1 MLLVS
6 SENQFQPNIG
16 YVNICWLFLA
26 YSNLWVSFNF
36 CYFKN
41 FRKHHENVITNT
53 PTALKLISI
62 NFSFVLKFAG
72 ILVKMIESI
81 FNTIFSINDN
91 NKNYLQNNVF
101 KIWFVFL
108 KVLQKYDHDKQTMNN
123 QCKNK
128 LPCRKL
134 NVQKKQLKTCFTQI
148 YRVKEG
154 DEIYN
159 YLPCP
164 SFDDLLSFRLMHK
177 RREVNDDQHSPCTVL
192 FV

>member
-1 MLLVS
+1 M
-6 SENQFQPNIG
+6 
-16 YVNICWLFLA
+16 
-26 YSNLWVSFNF
+26 
-36 CYFKN
+36 
-41 FRKHHENVITNT
+41 
-53 PTALKLISI
+53 
-62 NFSFVLKFAG
+62 
-72 ILVKMIESI
+72 
-81 FNTIFSINDN
+81 
-91 NKNYLQNNVF
+91 
-101 KIWFVFL
+101 
-108 KVLQKYDHDKQTMNN
+108 QKYDHDKQTMNN

-177 RREVNDDQHSPCTVL
+177 RREVNDDQHSPVPFCSL
-192 FV
+192 FLKTYIKRPSLQNQVQ